1 MANRR
6 NAAESH
12 RKRYLDE
19 ASTSLAYLLP
29 SQFSPVMAHQTRPK
43 SLDLRNTS
51 AVSSTTASL
60 ATAMESP
67 VKAAQAPSTP
77 ESYHTTHQTS
87 AADGENIKANPSD
100 LLVTDAS
107 FRPETLTTAKAS
119 SLGYPTENTLRDD
132 SITSSS
138 SSDDLEKGMAPIMIQ
153 KQLGANETEKSGL
166 ESTVRQ
172 RGSHAAHPSDSSTWR
187 ISIPPNDMPK
197 LPVKRE
203 RRIWRGLRHNFF
215 AVYQRLF
222 AVCFLANM
230 VAFIVLLAQNRNSD
244 PWGPDRGDVATAA
257 ATNVLAAFLIRQENV
272 INFLYAIC
280 CATPWWFPLRIR
292 RIIAK
297 LYHFGGVH
305 SGCAVAAT
313 AWFILF
319 TALITKDY
327 ASGSYNQPAVMV
339 ITYILLVLFVA
350 ICTFAIP
357 KLRFVSHNTFEAVH
371 RFAGWTAVGLFW
383 VLILLVSK
391 AASDAPGS
399 DSLGMAVV
407 KSPTF
412 WILLVITFF
421 TILPWLR
428 LRKVEAFPE
437 VLSNHAIRIHFKYM
451 KIGPILGL
459 RISDNPLKEWHA
471 FASIPAA
478 DGQSFS
484 LIVSDAGDW
493 TKKQITEPAHAYWVR
508 GIPITGV
515 LRMAIV
521 FRRIV
526 LVTTGSGIG
535 PVLSMLVSHPLPCRL
550 LWSTPNPEK
559 TYGENIMETVCKAD
573 PDAMIINTRASGRP
587 DMVALTYHL
596 YIQSNAEAVFIISNP
611 SLTRK
616 VVYGMESRG
625 IPAYGPIWDS

>member
-1 MANRR
+1 MAQQ
-6 NAAESH
+6 
-12 RKRYLDE
+12 
-19 ASTSLAYLLP
+19 TLP
-29 SQFSPVMAHQTRPK
+29 EP
-43 SLDLRNTS
+43 LDLRRNS
-51 AVSSTTASL
+51 LVCSTAGSL

-67 VKAAQAPSTP
+67 VKSTQSSNTP
-77 ESYHTTHQTS
+77 ESYQTTHQMNPIE
-87 AADGENIKANPSD
+87 DQNVKANPSD

-107 FRPETLTTAKAS
+107 FRPELLTTAKAS
-119 SLGYPTENTLRDD
+119 SLGYPTENTLKDD
-132 SITSSS
+132 SIASSD
-138 SSDDLEKGMAPIMIQ
+138 SSDDMEKGLAPVMVS
-153 KQLGANETEKSGL
+153 KQIGAKEAEEANTDSIA
-166 ESTVRQ
+166 
-172 RGSHAAHPSDSSTWR
+172 RGRGHHTANPSYSSSWR
-187 ISIPPNDMPK
+187 ISVPPDDMPK

-203 RRIWRGLRHNFF
+203 RRIWRGIRHNFVN
-215 AVYQRLF
+215 VYQRLF
-222 AVCFLANM
+222 AICFTGNM
-230 VAFIVLLAQNRNSD
+230 IAFIVLLAKNRHSK
-244 PWGPDRGDVATAA
+244 PWGPDRGDIATATAA
-257 ATNVLAAFLIRQENV
+257 NVLATFLIRQENV
-272 INFLYAIC
+272 INTLYAIC

-292 RIIAK
+292 RIVAK

-305 SGCAVAAT
+305 SGCAVSAT
-313 AWFILF
+313 VWFILF
-319 TALITKDY
+319 AALITRDY
-327 ASGSYNQPAVMV
+327 ASGDYNQPAVIA
-339 ITYILLVLFVA
+339 ITYILLALFLA
-350 ICTFAIP
+350 ICLFAIP
-357 KLRFVSHNTFEAVH
+357 KFRLVSHNTFEAIH
-371 RFAGWTAVGLFW
+371 RFAGWIAVGLFW

-391 AASDAPGS
+391 AASDMPGS
-399 DSLGMAVV
+399 DSLGMTVV
-407 KSPTF
+407 QSPTF

-437 VLSNHAIRIHFKYM
+437 VLSNHAVRIHFKYM
-451 KIGPILGL
+451 KIGPIVGL

-493 TKKQITEPAHAYWVR
+493 TKQQITQPAHSYWVR

-515 LRMAIV
+515 LRMAVV

-526 LVTTGSGIG
+526 IVTTGSGIG
-535 PVLSMLVSHPLPCRL
+535 PVLSMLVSHPMPCRL

-587 DMVALTYHL
+587 DMVALAYHL

-611 SLTRK
+611 NLTRK

>member
-1 MANRR
+1 MGQ
-6 NAAESH
+6 
-12 RKRYLDE
+12 
-19 ASTSLAYLLP
+19 ASRPKPLELGVASLA
-29 SQFSPVMAHQTRPK
+29 
-43 SLDLRNTS
+43 
-51 AVSSTTASL
+51 SSTAASL

-67 VKAAQAPSTP
+67 TKHPQSPESPS
-77 ESYHTTHQTS
+77 SYHTTHQKPSTE
-87 AADGENIKANPSD
+87 GENVKTNPSD
-100 LLVTDAS
+100 LIVSDDS
-107 FRPETLTTAKAS
+107 FRPATMTTAKAS
-119 SLGYPTENTLRDD
+119 SLGYPTMDTFHDE
-132 SITSSS
+132 SMTSRS
-138 SSDDLEKGMAPIMIQ
+138 SSDDLEKNMAPILVH
-153 KQLGANETEKSGL
+153 KQLGADVVEKSTM
-166 ESTVRQ
+166 ESTTPSGGRQ
-172 RGSHAAHPSDSSTWR
+172 TADASYRSSWQ
-187 ISIPPNDMPK
+187 ISVPPENIPK
-197 LPVKRE
+197 LPIKRD
-203 RRIWRGLRHNFF
+203 RRIWRGIRHNFVT
-215 AVYQRLF
+215 VYQRLF
-222 AVCFLANM
+222 AICFIANM
-230 VAFIVLLAQNRNSD
+230 IAFVMLLVQKRHSK

-272 INFLYAIC
+272 INSLYAIC

-292 RIIAK
+292 RSIAK

-305 SGCAVAAT
+305 SGCAVSAT
-313 AWFILF
+313 VWFILF

-327 ASGSYNQPAVMV
+327 ASGNFNQPGVMAV
-339 ITYILLVLFVA
+339 TYILLALFLA
-350 ICTFAIP
+350 ICVFAIP
-357 KLRFVSHNTFEAVH
+357 KFRVVSHNTFEAVH
-371 RFAGWTAVGLFW
+371 RFAGWVAVGLFW

-391 AASDAPGS
+391 ATSEAPGA
-399 DSLGMAVV
+399 DSLGITVV
-407 KSPTF
+407 KSPAF

-451 KIGPILGL
+451 KIGPILGI

-471 FASIPAA
+471 FASIPAS

-493 TKKQITEPAHAYWVR
+493 TKKQITNPAHAYWVR

-521 FRRIV
+521 FRRVV

-535 PVLSMLVSHPLPCRL
+535 PVLSMLVSHPMPCRL
-550 LWSTPNPEK
+550 LWSTPSPEK
-559 TYGENIMETVCKAD
+559 TYGANIMESVSKAD
-573 PDAMIINTRASGRP
+573 PDAMIIDTRASGRP
-587 DMVALTYHL
+587 DVVALAYHL
-596 YIQSNAEAVFIISNP
+596 YVQSNAEAVFCISNP

>member
-1 MANRR
+1 
-6 NAAESH
+6 
-12 RKRYLDE
+12 
-19 ASTSLAYLLP
+19 
-29 SQFSPVMAHQTRPK
+29 MAHRTQPET
-43 SLDLRNTS
+43 LDLRS
-51 AVSSTTASL
+51 SSVVSSTAASL

-67 VKAAQAPSTP
+67 VKITHESSPT
-77 ESYHTTHQTS
+77 ESYHTTHQMHAT
-87 AADGENIKANPSD
+87 DGENVKADPSD

-107 FRPETLTTAKAS
+107 FRPETMTTAKAS
-119 SLGYPTENTLRDD
+119 SLGYPTENTLTDD
-132 SITSSS
+132 SITSKNSS
-138 SSDDLEKGMAPIMIQ
+138 EDLEKAMAPMMVS
-153 KQLGANETEKSGL
+153 KQIGANDLEKPNIN
-166 ESTVRQ
+166 STVRE
-172 RGSHAAHPSDSSTWR
+172 RGHHTANPSYSSTWR
-187 ISIPPNDMPK
+187 ISVPPNDMPR

-203 RRIWRGLRHNFF
+203 RRIWRGIRHNFVT
-215 AVYQRLF
+215 VYQRLF
-222 AVCFLANM
+222 AICFLGNM
-230 VAFIVLLAQNRNSD
+230 VAFIALLVQNRHSK
-244 PWGPDRGDVATAA
+244 PWGPDRGNVATAA
-257 ATNVLAAFLIRQENV
+257 AVNVLAAFLIRQENV
-272 INFLYAIC
+272 INSLYAIC

-292 RIIAK
+292 RIVAK

-305 SGCAVAAT
+305 SGTAVSAT
-313 AWFILF
+313 VWFLLF
-319 TALITKDY
+319 AALISKDY
-327 ASGSYNQPAVMV
+327 ASGDYDQPAVMA
-339 ITYILLVLFVA
+339 ITYILLALFLA
-350 ICTFAIP
+350 ICIFAIP
-357 KLRFVSHNTFEAVH
+357 RFRLVSHNTFEAIH
-371 RFAGWTAVGLFW
+371 RFAGWAAVGLFW
-383 VLILLVSK
+383 VLVLLVSK

-399 DSLGMAVV
+399 DSLGMQVV
-407 KSPTF
+407 KSSTF
-412 WILLVITFF
+412 WILVVITFF

-437 VLSNHAIRIHFKYM
+437 VLSNHAVRIHFKYM
-451 KIGPILGL
+451 TIGPIMGL

-493 TKKQITEPAHAYWVR
+493 TKKQIVEPAHAYWVR

-521 FRRIV
+521 FRRVVI
-526 LVTTGSGIG
+526 VTTGSGIG
-535 PVLSMLVSHPLPCRL
+535 PVLSMLVSHPMPCRL

-587 DMVALTYHL
+587 DMVALAYHL
-596 YIQSNAEAVFIISNP
+596 YVQSNAEAVFIISNP